1 MLLPT
6 EPIGSIPRPKA
17 LIDAIHVCGSGADPR
32 LEPLYDAAVR
42 DTIECFAATRSPVI
56 SDGEQR
62 KHRNFWTY
70 SIDSLPNT
78 SPDGFKIP
86 VAAARGRRMPRLTT
100 GPFRYSQSADQHLG
114 FALSFARVP
123 LKQAVISPSA
133 MSLVYPDEGIAGYSR
148 EAFIEDLLHEHV
160 REVRSCLDKRAYKVQ
175 IDFVEANLALRLDRT
190 GVLLAS
196 FVDLNNLALSR
207 FSDGERE
214 HLGVHTCCVGDRATT
229 HENGP
234 DFAALIPGLFQLN
247 VCSFYLGISQHVDR
261 PGIFKLIRQHMKP
274 DHRVF
279 IGVTAPHAARVET
292 PEEVRDRVI
301 EAAHFIPPE
310 QLGTTDDCGFAP
322 FFDDAAISRDTAFAK
337 IRARIQGTE
346 LASEILGGRSRG

>member
-17 LIDAIHVCGSGADPR
+17 LIDAINACGSGSHPK
-32 LEPLYDAAVR
+32 LEPLYEAAVR
-42 DTIECFAATRSPVI
+42 DTIDCFAATRSPVI

-62 KHRNFWTY
+62 KYRNFWTY
-70 SIDSLPNT
+70 SVESLPNT
-78 SPDGFKIP
+78 RPDGFKIP
-86 VAAARGRRMPRLTT
+86 LASGRGRRMPRLVA
-100 GPFRYSQSADQHLG
+100 GPFRYSESADLHLAH
-114 FALSFARVP
+114 ALSFARVP

-133 MSLVYPDEGIAGYSR
+133 MSLVYPDDGIVGYSR
-148 EAFIEDLLHEHV
+148 EAFIEDVLHEHV

-175 IDFVEANLALRLDRT
+175 IDFIEANLALRLDRS
-190 GVLLAS
+190 GALLSS

-214 HLGVHTCCVGDRATT
+214 HLGVHTCCVGEGGGTEDP
-229 HENGP
+229 GL

-247 VCSFYLGISQHVDR
+247 VCSFYLGLSRHADR
-261 PGIFKLIRQHMKP
+261 PAILKLIRRHMKP

-279 IGVTAPHAARVET
+279 IGVTTPTDAVVET
-292 PEEVRDRVI
+292 AEEVRDRVI
-301 EAAHFIPPE
+301 EAARFIPPE

-322 FFDDAAISRDTAFAK
+322 FFDDDSISRETAFAK
-337 IRARIQGTE
+337 ILARIQGTE
-346 LASEILGGRSRG
+346 LASAILAGRGN

>member
-6 EPIGSIPRPKA
+6 EPIGSIPRPRA
-17 LIDAIHVCGSGADPR
+17 LIDAINACGCGNDPR
-32 LEPLYDAAVR
+32 LEPFYAAAVR
-42 DTIECFAATRSPVI
+42 DTIDAFAATRSPVI

-62 KHRNFWTY
+62 KYPNFWTY
-70 SIDSLPNT
+70 SIESLPNML
-78 SPDGFKIP
+78 PDGFKIP
-86 VAAARGRRMPRLTT
+86 LAAARGRRMPRLAA
-100 GPFRYSQSADQHLG
+100 GPFRYSESADQHLG
-114 FALSFARVP
+114 HALSFARVP

-133 MSLVYPDEGIAGYSR
+133 MSLVYPDDGIAGYSR

-175 IDFVEANLALRLDRT
+175 IDFVEAQLALRLDRS
-190 GVLLAS
+190 GALLAS

-214 HLGVHTCCVGDRATT
+214 HLGVHTCGVGDGAAGTD
-229 HENGP
+229 HGL
-234 DFAALIPGLFQLN
+234 DFAALLPSLFQLN
-247 VCSFYLGISQHVDR
+247 VSSFYLGISQHPDR
-261 PGIFKLIRQHMKP
+261 PAILKLIRQHMKS

-279 IGVTAPHAARVET
+279 VGVTAPDGPRVET
-292 PEEVRDRVI
+292 AEDVRDRVI
-301 EAAHFIPPE
+301 EAARFIPPE

-322 FFDDAAISRDTAFAK
+322 FFDDEGISRDTAFAK

-346 LASEILGGRSRG
+346 LASEILASRGN